1 MASNRPTRAI
11 GGTIPGPD
19 VKPVKLWEWP
29 KVVFLYPTML
39 VAAIAALGTAQWEER
54 AATWGVLFLVVFFV
68 NIVIIAFDFPR
79 TASLSLLLLVVALIL
94 GGVLLN
100 DRFDFFPALR
110 ALTERVSPRA
120 NSQFYS
126 FIAGGLAFVYLVVLI
141 IDFRFDYWVVY
152 PNESS
157 PRRGILGNVSRYPA
171 PNLQFYKEIDDVF
184 EFFLFG
190 SGRIMIQPTHGP
202 PIVLENV
209 HRVNHKAK
217 QIQELVD
224 ALNVEITQPDPV

>member
-1 MASNRPTRAI
+1 MLPAQEA
-11 GGTIPGPD
+11 
-19 VKPVKLWEWP
+19 KPVKLWQWP

-39 VAAIAALGTAQWEER
+39 VAVVAAVGTAQWEER
-54 AATWGVLFLVVFFV
+54 AATWGVLFLLVFFV
-68 NIVIIAFDFPR
+68 NIVIMAFDFPR
-79 TASLSLLLLVVALIL
+79 TASLNLLLLAIVLVL
-94 GGVLLN
+94 GAILLN
-100 DRFDFFPALR
+100 ERLDFFPALR

-120 NSQFYS
+120 NSQFYW
-126 FIAGGLAFVYLVVLI
+126 FVAGGLALVYLVVLI
-141 IDFRFDYWVVY
+141 VDFRFDYWVVY
-152 PNESS
+152 PNEIIH
-157 PRRGILGNVSRYPA
+157 RQGILGNVSRYPA

-190 SGRIMIQPTHGP
+190 SGRILIQPAHGP

-224 ALNVEITQPDPV
+224 ALSVEVTRPDPV

>member
-1 MASNRPTRAI
+1 MLPAQEA
-11 GGTIPGPD
+11 
-19 VKPVKLWEWP
+19 KPVKLWQWP

-39 VAAIAALGTAQWEER
+39 VAVVAAVGTAQWEER
-54 AATWGVLFLVVFFV
+54 ATTWGVLFLLVFFV
-68 NIVIIAFDFPR
+68 NIVIMAFDFPR
-79 TASLSLLLLVVALIL
+79 TASLNLLLLAIVLVL
-94 GGVLLN
+94 GAILLN
-100 DRFDFFPALR
+100 ERLDFFPALR

-120 NSQFYS
+120 NSQFYW
-126 FIAGGLAFVYLVVLI
+126 FVAGGLALVYLVVLI
-141 IDFRFDYWVVY
+141 VDFRFDYWVVY
-152 PNESS
+152 PNEIIH
-157 PRRGILGNVSRYPA
+157 RQGILGNVSRYPA

-190 SGRIMIQPTHGP
+190 SGRILIQPAHGP

-224 ALNVEITQPDPV
+224 ALSVEVTRPDPV